1 MSNSRPVHVNK
12 GKCSCRGYN
21 LEKFLQPNILILLAH
36 ESLHGYLII
45 QKLKEKHKPGSEKFD
60 NTGVYRALQ
69 SMEKKNM
76 VESRWDVAGAGA
88 AKKTYSITPTGMEC
102 LSHWHHTLSEYRNTI
117 TDLIVE
123 IETRLDMSPKK

>member
-1 MSNSRPVHVNK
+1 MSNNRQAHLQR
-12 GKCSCRGYN
+12 GKCSCKGFN
-21 LEKFLQPNILILLAH
+21 LEKFLQPNILVLLAH

-45 QKLKEKHKPGSEKFD
+45 QKLNEKHPAGCEKFD

-88 AKKTYSITPTGMEC
+88 AKKIYRITPTGMEC
-102 LSHWHHTLSEYRNTI
+102 LSHWQHTLSEYRNTI
-117 TDLIVE
+117 ADLITE
-123 IETRLDMSPKK
+123 IETTLDT